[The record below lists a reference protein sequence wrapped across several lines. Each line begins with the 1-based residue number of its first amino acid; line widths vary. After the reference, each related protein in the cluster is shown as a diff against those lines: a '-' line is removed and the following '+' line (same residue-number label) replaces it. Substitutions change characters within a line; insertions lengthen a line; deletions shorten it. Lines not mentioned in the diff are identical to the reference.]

1 MDTKN
6 CMNYTVEDFIA
17 DESFVNYHLHLNI
30 RDEIF
35 WKRWIA
41 MHPEKTAVVKK
52 AQDTIQALSI
62 TISESEYREE
72 LEKITNSINA
82 AEARD
87 GISLLHINRK
97 RRSGVNKRRSIIFLL
112 PVLLLIITSTI
123 FLLRY
128 FKNTGGS
135 LTEINNSGNDALVV
149 TLSDST
155 VVTLSPHSILKYPK
169 QFSAFERNVYLQG
182 DAGFTVKRNETAP
195 FKVFAENIVATVLGT
210 IFNIKRSGD
219 TALVVDL
226 LKGKLT
232 VEINT
237 GTAASQSIL
246 LSPTESAVYVRSDK
260 HFYKRL
266 YAPEN
271 KLSFH
276 KNDFEEIARQIKQVY
291 GITLINYSKK
301 SNWRFTG
308 EFKNISAI
316 EIIKYITHIEK
327 LSYEVTGDTIL
338 IK

>member
-6 CMNYTVEDFIA
+6 CVNYTVEDFIA
-17 DESFVNYHLHLNI
+17 DESFVNYHLQLNKA
-30 RDEIF
+30 DEIF
-35 WKRWIA
+35 WKEWIA
-41 MHPEKTAVVKK
+41 MHPEKTAIVKQAK
-52 AQDTIQALSI
+52 DTIQSLSI

-97 RRSGVNKRRSIIFLL
+97 RRSGVNKRRSIIFLV

-226 LKGKLT
+226 LKGKLN

-246 LSPTESAVYVRSDK
+246 LSPNESAVYVRGDK
-260 HFYKRL
+260 HFYKRSH
-266 YAPEN
+266 AIEN

-276 KNDFEEIARQIKQVY
+276 KNDFEEIATQIKQVY
-291 GITLINYSKK
+291 GITLINQSKK
-301 SNWRFTG
+301 NNWRFTG

-316 EIIKYITHIEK
+316 EIIEYITHIEK